1 MEWAMCGIDFQGK
14 ALDKISCIVDNRNMP
29 E

>member
-1 MEWAMCGIDFQGK
+1 VEWAMCGINFQGK
-14 ALDKISCIVDNRNMP
+14 ALDKISCVVDNRNVP